1 MSQPALNVAIVIFDG
16 AEELDFVGPWEVLTM
31 VNPVLDGMGAKLGVG
46 TSPRLNCFFVSEKGG
61 TTKASKGM
69 RLLADHSFADC
80 PKPDIILVPG
90 GQGTRREVE
99 NPAMLGWIA
108 RVAPDCKFVTSVCT
122 GSLLLGA
129 AGPAKGKVVTTYWAF
144 VNTLKERGDV
154 KDVRDDVRF
163 VRDGNVI
170 TSAGVS
176 AGIDMSLYLVGQIYT
191 PAFARAVQKAME
203 YFPAPPYTAEA

>member
-1 MSQPALNVAIVIFDG
+1 MTKAALNVAIVIFDG

-31 VNPVLDGMGAKLGVG
+31 VNPVLDGMGASLGFG
-46 TSPRLNCFFVSEKGG
+46 DASRLNCFFVSEKGG

-69 RLLADHSFADC
+69 RLLADHAFADC

-90 GQGTRREVE
+90 GQGTRREVD
-99 NPAMLGWIA
+99 NPAMLSWIA
-108 RVAPDCKFVTSVCT
+108 KVAPSCKFVTSVCT

-129 AGPAKGKVVTTYWAF
+129 AGPAKGKIVTTYWAF
-144 VNTLKERGDV
+144 VKTLKERGDV

-176 AGIDMSLYLVGQIYT
+176 AGIDMALYLVGQLYS

-203 YFPAPPYTAEA
+203 YYPAPPYTAEI